1 MAQTLNDDNQ
11 KNFSWNGD
19 NDVEE
24 RKKAGAELAE
34 MIRDE
39 IKNLKEGEKVTL
51 IAHSHGGNVVKYAS
65 QQLSKGELDR
75 VIFLAT
81 PHRSDAK
88 FNQTS
93 LSKGGKVVNV
103 YDPRD
108 LVQSFFGKFD
118 RKNINPLT
126 PNAKRTMPSATNIKV
141 KPEKIY
147 TPNYLSPLEQDSYYN
162 TSKTRSHIDSHSTI
176 KNPEKWNE
184 SVLPLLRRK

>member
-1 MAQTLNDDNQ
+1 GGVLREGNSYNARAYLGEWEGRGERENLTIFVHGTWSNPSTFTRDFKKAVAQTLNDDNQ

-103 YDPRD
+103 YD
-108 LVQSFFGKFD
+108 
-118 RKNINPLT
+118 
-126 PNAKRTMPSATNIKV
+126 
-141 KPEKIY
+141 
-147 TPNYLSPLEQDSYYN
+147 
-162 TSKTRSHIDSHSTI
+162 
-176 KNPEKWNE
+176 
-184 SVLPLLRRK
+184 